1 MMLIKQY
8 IKELLYVHECV
19 TIPSFGAFLTQS
31 NRAYVDYEVGDFE
44 PPKKIIGFNILLK
57 NNDGVLA
64 NHLAKKEKISY
75 EKAIKKIEKEV
86 IIWKQRLNTQNLFFP
101 GIGEM
106 KLTYDKKIEFFPSR
120 QINFDSNSFGLKP
133 FNRSPIKKILPFSDN
148 KKLFHMDN
156 QTKDDLMFTPE
167 EKKSKNPLLKYA
179 AIAVLTIALIGASYY
194 YGDKYVTEQK
204 LEATKIAQK
213 KIKDNVL
220 NATFDLG
227 AVSKIELNFDSESNY
242 IETASEFNYYSI
254 IAGSF
259 RSMSNAEKK
268 LASLIEEGYNAD
280 YSKSS
285 PEGLYRVAYGRFESK
300 KEALKLLN
308 FIKYTLEEEA
318 WYLEE

>member
-1 MMLIKQY
+1 MLIKQY
-8 IKELLYVHECV
+8 IKELLYIHECV

-31 NRAYVDYEVGDFE
+31 TRAFVNYEVGNFE

-75 EKAIKKIEKEV
+75 EKALKKIEKEV

-120 QINFDSNSFGLKP
+120 QINFDSNSYGLKP
-133 FNRSPIKKILPFSDN
+133 FQRNPIKKIIPVSDN
-148 KKLFHMDN
+148 KNLFHMDN

-167 EKKSKNPLLKYA
+167 EKKSQNPLLRYA
-179 AIAVLTIALIGASYY
+179 AIAILTLALLGTSYY
-194 YGDKYVTEQK
+194 YGDKYMTEEK
-204 LEATKIAQK
+204 IEATKVAQK

-227 AVSKIELNFDSESNY
+227 TISKIELNFDAENNY
-242 IETASEFNYYSI
+242 IQPVPEYNFYSI

-268 LASLIEEGYNAD
+268 LSTLIEEGYNAE

-308 FIKYTLEEEA
+308 FIRYTLEEEA

>member
-1 MMLIKQY
+1 MLIKQY
-8 IKELLYVHECV
+8 IKELLYIHECV

-31 NRAYVDYEVGDFE
+31 TRAFVNYEVGNFE

-75 EKAIKKIEKEV
+75 EKALKKIEKEV

-120 QINFDSNSFGLKP
+120 QINFDSNSYGLIP
-133 FNRSPIKKILPFSDN
+133 FQRNPIKKIIPVSDN
-148 KKLFHMDN
+148 KNLFHMDN

-167 EKKSKNPLLKYA
+167 EKESQNPLLRYA
-179 AIAVLTIALIGASYY
+179 AIAILTIALLGTSYY
-194 YGDKYVTEQK
+194 YGDKYMTEEK
-204 LEATKIAQK
+204 IEATKIAQK

-227 AVSKIELNFDSESNY
+227 TISKIELNFDAENNY
-242 IETASEFNYYSI
+242 IQPVAEYNFYSI

-268 LASLIEEGYNAD
+268 LSTLIEEGYNAE

-308 FIKYTLEEEA
+308 FIRYTLEEEA

>member
-1 MMLIKQY
+1 
-8 IKELLYVHECV
+8 V
-19 TIPSFGAFLTQS
+19 
-31 NRAYVDYEVGDFE
+31 NYEVGNFE

-75 EKAIKKIEKEV
+75 EKALKKIEKEV

-120 QINFDSNSFGLKP
+120 QINFDSNSYGLKP
-133 FNRSPIKKILPFSDN
+133 FQRNPIKKIIPVSDN
-148 KKLFHMDN
+148 KNLFHMDN

-167 EKKSKNPLLKYA
+167 EKKSQNPLLRYA
-179 AIAVLTIALIGASYY
+179 AIAILTLALLGTSYY
-194 YGDKYVTEQK
+194 YGDKYMTQEK
-204 LEATKIAQK
+204 IEATKIAQK

-227 AVSKIELNFDSESNY
+227 TISKIELNFDAENNY
-242 IETASEFNYYSI
+242 IQPVAEYNFYSI

-268 LASLIEEGYNAD
+268 LSTLIEEGYNAE

-308 FIKYTLEEEA
+308 FIRYTLEEEA

>member
-1 MMLIKQY
+1 MLIKQY
-8 IKELLYVHECV
+8 IKELLYIHECV

-31 NRAYVDYEVGDFE
+31 TRAFVNYEVGNFE

-75 EKAIKKIEKEV
+75 EKALKKIEKEV

-106 KLTYDKKIEFFPSR
+106 KLTYDKKIEFSPSR

-133 FNRSPIKKILPFSDN
+133 FQRNLIKKIIPVSDN
-148 KKLFHMDN
+148 KNLFHMDN

-167 EKKSKNPLLKYA
+167 EKKSQNPFLKYA
-179 AIAVLTIALIGASYY
+179 AIAILTIALLGTSYY
-194 YGDKYVTEQK
+194 YGDKYMTEEK
-204 LEATKIAQK
+204 IEATKIAQK

-227 AVSKIELNFDSESNY
+227 TISKIELNFDAENNY
-242 IETASEFNYYSI
+242 IQPVAEYNFYSI

-268 LASLIEEGYNAD
+268 LSTLIEEGYNAE

-308 FIKYTLEEEA
+308 FIRHTLEEEA

>member
-1 MMLIKQY
+1 MLIKQY
-8 IKELLYVHECV
+8 IKELLYIHECV

-31 NRAYVDYEVGDFE
+31 TRAFVNYEVGNFE

-75 EKAIKKIEKEV
+75 EKALKKIEKEV

-120 QINFDSNSFGLKP
+120 QINFDSNSYGLKP
-133 FNRSPIKKILPFSDN
+133 FQRNPIKKIIPVLDN
-148 KKLFHMDN
+148 KNLFHMDN

-167 EKKSKNPLLKYA
+167 EKKSQNPLLRYA
-179 AIAVLTIALIGASYY
+179 AIAILTIALLGTSYY
-194 YGDKYVTEQK
+194 YGDKYMTEEK
-204 LEATKIAQK
+204 IEATKIAQK

-227 AVSKIELNFDSESNY
+227 TISKIELNFDAENNY
-242 IETASEFNYYSI
+242 IQPVAEYNFYSI

-268 LASLIEEGYNAD
+268 LSALIEEGYNAE

-285 PEGLYRVAYGRFESK
+285 PEGLYRIAYGRFESK

-308 FIKYTLEEEA
+308 FIRYTLEEDA

>member
-1 MMLIKQY
+1 MLIKQY
-8 IKELLYVHECV
+8 IKELLYIHECV

-31 NRAYVDYEVGDFE
+31 TRAFVNYEVGNFE

-75 EKAIKKIEKEV
+75 EKALKKIEKEV

-120 QINFDSNSFGLKP
+120 QINFDSNSYGLIP
-133 FNRSPIKKILPFSDN
+133 FQRNPIKKIIPVSDN
-148 KKLFHMDN
+148 KNLFHMDN

-167 EKKSKNPLLKYA
+167 EKKSQNPLLRYA
-179 AIAVLTIALIGASYY
+179 AIAILTLALLGTSYY
-194 YGDKYVTEQK
+194 YGDKYMTEEK
-204 LEATKIAQK
+204 IEATKIAQK

-227 AVSKIELNFDSESNY
+227 TISKIELNFDAENNY
-242 IETASEFNYYSI
+242 IQPVAEYNFYSI

-268 LASLIEEGYNAD
+268 LSTLIEEGYNAE

-308 FIKYTLEEEA
+308 FIRYTLEEEA

>member
-1 MMLIKQY
+1 MLIKQY
-8 IKELLYVHECV
+8 IKELLYIHECV

-31 NRAYVDYEVGDFE
+31 TRAFVNYEVGNFE

-75 EKAIKKIEKEV
+75 EKALKKIEKEV

-120 QINFDSNSFGLKP
+120 QINFDSNSYGLIP
-133 FNRSPIKKILPFSDN
+133 FQRNPIKKIIPVSDN
-148 KKLFHMDN
+148 KNLFHMDN

-167 EKKSKNPLLKYA
+167 EKKSQNPLLRYA
-179 AIAVLTIALIGASYY
+179 AIAILTIALLGTSYY
-194 YGDKYVTEQK
+194 YGDKYMTEEK
-204 LEATKIAQK
+204 IEATKIAQK

-227 AVSKIELNFDSESNY
+227 TISKIELNFDAENNY
-242 IETASEFNYYSI
+242 IQPVAEYNFYSI

-268 LASLIEEGYNAD
+268 LSTLIEEGYNAE

-308 FIKYTLEEEA
+308 FIRYTLEEEA

>member
-1 MMLIKQY
+1 MLIKQY
-8 IKELLYVHECV
+8 IKELLYIHECV

-31 NRAYVDYEVGDFE
+31 TRAFVNYEVGNFE

-75 EKAIKKIEKEV
+75 EKALKKIEKEV

-120 QINFDSNSFGLKP
+120 QINFDSNSYGLIP
-133 FNRSPIKKILPFSDN
+133 FQRNPIKKIIPVSDN
-148 KKLFHMDN
+148 KNLFHMDN

-167 EKKSKNPLLKYA
+167 EKKSQNPLLRYA
-179 AIAVLTIALIGASYY
+179 AIAILTLALLGTSYY
-194 YGDKYVTEQK
+194 YGDKYMTEEK
-204 LEATKIAQK
+204 IEATKIAQK

-227 AVSKIELNFDSESNY
+227 TVSKIELNFDAENNY
-242 IETASEFNYYSI
+242 IQPVAEYNFYSI

-268 LASLIEEGYNAD
+268 LSTLIEEGYNAE

-308 FIKYTLEEEA
+308 FIRYTLEEEA

>member
-1 MMLIKQY
+1 MLIKQY
-8 IKELLYVHECV
+8 IKELLYIHECV

-31 NRAYVDYEVGDFE
+31 TRAFVNYEVGNFE

-75 EKAIKKIEKEV
+75 EKALKKIEKEV

-120 QINFDSNSFGLKP
+120 QINFDSNSYGLKP
-133 FNRSPIKKILPFSDN
+133 FQRNPIKKIIPVSDN
-148 KKLFHMDN
+148 KNLFHMDN

-167 EKKSKNPLLKYA
+167 EKKSQNPLLRYA
-179 AIAVLTIALIGASYY
+179 AIAILTLALLGTSYY
-194 YGDKYVTEQK
+194 YGDKYMTQEK
-204 LEATKIAQK
+204 IEATKIAQK

-220 NATFDLG
+220 NATFDMG
-227 AVSKIELNFDSESNY
+227 TISKIELNFDAENNY
-242 IETASEFNYYSI
+242 IQPVAEYNFYSI

-268 LASLIEEGYNAD
+268 LSTLIEEGYNAE

-308 FIKYTLEEEA
+308 FIRYTLEEEA

>member
-1 MMLIKQY
+1 MLIKQY
-8 IKELLYVHECV
+8 IKELLYIHECV

-31 NRAYVDYEVGDFE
+31 TRAFVNYEVGNFE

-75 EKAIKKIEKEV
+75 EKALKKIEKEV

-120 QINFDSNSFGLKP
+120 QINFDSNSYGLIP
-133 FNRSPIKKILPFSDN
+133 FQRNPIKKIIPVSDN
-148 KKLFHMDN
+148 KNLFHMDN

-167 EKKSKNPLLKYA
+167 EKKSQNPLLKYA
-179 AIAVLTIALIGASYY
+179 AIAILTLALLGTSYY
-194 YGDKYVTEQK
+194 YGDKYMTEEK
-204 LEATKIAQK
+204 IEATKIAQK

-227 AVSKIELNFDSESNY
+227 TISKIELNFDAENNY
-242 IETASEFNYYSI
+242 IQPVAEYNFYSI

-268 LASLIEEGYNAD
+268 LSTLIEEGYNAE

-308 FIKYTLEEEA
+308 FIRYTLEEEA

>member
-1 MMLIKQY
+1 MLIKQY
-8 IKELLYVHECV
+8 IKELLYIHECV

-31 NRAYVDYEVGDFE
+31 TRAFVNYEVGNFE

-75 EKAIKKIEKEV
+75 EKALKKIEKEV

-106 KLTYDKKIEFFPSR
+106 KLTYDKKIEFSPSR

-133 FNRSPIKKILPFSDN
+133 FQRNLIKKIIPVSDN
-148 KKLFHMDN
+148 KNLFHMDN

-167 EKKSKNPLLKYA
+167 GKKSQNPFLRYA
-179 AIAVLTIALIGASYY
+179 AIAILTIALLGTSYY
-194 YGDKYVTEQK
+194 YGDKYMTEEK
-204 LEATKIAQK
+204 IEATKIAQK

-227 AVSKIELNFDSESNY
+227 TISKIELNFDAENNY
-242 IETASEFNYYSI
+242 IQPVAEYNFYSI

-268 LASLIEEGYNAD
+268 LSTLIEEGYNAE

-308 FIKYTLEEEA
+308 FIRYTLEEEA

>member
-1 MMLIKQY
+1 MLIKQY
-8 IKELLYVHECV
+8 IKELLYIHECV

-31 NRAYVDYEVGDFE
+31 TRAFVNYEVGNFE

-75 EKAIKKIEKEV
+75 EKALKKIEKEV

-120 QINFDSNSFGLKP
+120 QINFDSNSYGLIP
-133 FNRSPIKKILPFSDN
+133 FQRNPIKKIIPVSDN
-148 KKLFHMDN
+148 KNLFHMDN

-167 EKKSKNPLLKYA
+167 EKKSQNPFLRYA
-179 AIAVLTIALIGASYY
+179 AIAILTIALLGTSYY
-194 YGDKYVTEQK
+194 YGDKYMTEEK
-204 LEATKIAQK
+204 IEATKIAQK

-227 AVSKIELNFDSESNY
+227 TISKIELNFDAENNY
-242 IETASEFNYYSI
+242 IQPVAEYNFYSI

-268 LASLIEEGYNAD
+268 LSTLIEEGYNAE

-308 FIKYTLEEEA
+308 FIRYTLEEEA

>member
-1 MMLIKQY
+1 MLIKQY
-8 IKELLYVHECV
+8 IKELLYIHECV

-31 NRAYVDYEVGDFE
+31 TSAFVNYEVGNFE

-75 EKAIKKIEKEV
+75 EKALKKIEKEV

-133 FNRSPIKKILPFSDN
+133 FQRNLIKKIIPVSDN
-148 KKLFHMDN
+148 KNLFHMDN

-167 EKKSKNPLLKYA
+167 EKKSQNPFLKYA
-179 AIAVLTIALIGASYY
+179 AIAILTIALLGTSYY
-194 YGDKYVTEQK
+194 FGDKYMTEEK
-204 LEATKIAQK
+204 IEATKIAQK

-227 AVSKIELNFDSESNY
+227 TISKIELNFDAENNY
-242 IETASEFNYYSI
+242 IQPVAEYNFYSI

-268 LASLIEEGYNAD
+268 LSTLIEEGYNAE

-308 FIKYTLEEEA
+308 FIRHTLEEEA